1 MSKKIL
7 VSPKDAADTII
18 TRGKTTATEGNLQ
31 KQIVKAA
38 QRAPKFQSIE
48 LVFPDSTRK
57 TMSRAEV
64 EVLLAAAKG
73 EGKATANNLNAA
85 DKRAARKT
93 APKKAAGRKAK
104 KSKKARKGQKADR
117 SHVNPKKPGVVAYIV
132 ELLQDSVDDGGITV
146 AEAVK
151 KLAKKF
157 PDRQASSMET
167 TFRCQ
172 AGRDLVKLGHKVVK
186 QRDGKN
192 VRYCITNKL
201 KSKKD
206 KAE

>member
-1 MSKKIL
+1 MSQRIL
-7 VSPKDAADTII
+7 VSPKTEGGAII
-18 TRGKTTATEGNLQ
+18 ARGKNTANDSNLN
-31 KQIVKAA
+31 KQIFKAA
-38 QRAPKFQSIE
+38 NRAPKFHTIE
-48 LVFPDSTRK
+48 LVFPDGVRK
-57 TMSRAEV
+57 EMSRAEV
-64 EVLLAAAKG
+64 EVLVAAAKG
-73 EGKATANNLNAA
+73 ETKATGNNLNAA

-93 APKKAAGRKAK
+93 APKKSKAKAK
-104 KSKKARKGQKADR
+104 KSKSRKGQKADR

-132 ELLQDSVDDGGITV
+132 SLLQESVDDGGITV
-146 AEAVK
+146 EEAVK

-157 PDRQASSMET
+157 PDRRPESMET